1 LCARNESRSTA
12 RSPLSP
18 AAWEAAQPIADTLAI
33 KYLANVRRIDTNTLP
48 DSAPLRFHPR
58 CPFGPGKVLPCLIAC
73 YQDIATDEF
82 AGIHRI
88 ALTPDIFAGGK
99 VQRRTLGSWPA
110 SRAIKLWP
118 ATDRLYLGEGIE
130 TVLAAATRLQHRG
143 APMRPGWAAGSKG
156 GLVKLPVISGVE
168 RLIILV
174 DHDLNGAGQ
183 AAATRCAERW
193 SRAGHTAVKL
203 VPKRPAPT
211 STTSSWKCWH
221 ERRCLHRRDH
231 RAGSRRSRRHY

>member
-1 LCARNESRSTA
+1 M
-12 RSPLSP
+12 LSS
-18 AAWEAAQPIADTLAI
+18 AKRLWEAAQPIGDTLAI
-33 KYLANVRRIDTNTLP
+33 KYLANVRRIDTNRLP

-88 ALTPDIFAGGK
+88 ALTPEIFAGGK

-110 SRAIKLWP
+110 PRAIKLWP

-143 APMRPGWAAGSKG
+143 APMHPAWAAGSNG
-156 GLVKLPVISGVE
+156 GLVKLPVIPGVE
-168 RLIILV
+168 RLMILV

-183 AAATRCAERW
+183 VAATRCAERW

-203 VPKRPAPT
+203 VPKRPGADFNDIVLET
-211 STTSSWKCWH
+211 V
-221 ERRCLHRRDH
+221 
-231 RAGSRRSRRHY
+231 A